1 MKNYSVNYHF
11 YYDLVFRAKFCYLEP
26 GVYTIDFLD
35 YVMAGIAFNSR
46 SYELSS
52 RKISFFAQVYEDLL
66 EAKNTDI
73 VHTAIQYFYE
83 DIFDLY
89 QKYLKSFKAEELK
102 EENIVI
108 IVPSWEKTSYLK
120 EHYESGTIGPSAED
134 SLLNDLILNL
144 SNYRAVINNKQQ
156 LKYIQFSYEC
166 TLQKN
171 NKKLLEVKYE

>member
-1 MKNYSVNYHF
+1 M
-11 YYDLVFRAKFCYLEP
+11 
-26 GVYTIDFLD
+26 IDFLD

-66 EAKNTDI
+66 EAKNTD
-73 VHTAIQYFYE
+73 VVNTAIKYFYE

-102 EENIVI
+102 EENIVVI
-108 IVPSWEKTSYLK
+108 LPSWEKTSYLK
-120 EHYESGTIGPSAED
+120 QHYESSTIGLSNEEG
-134 SLLNDLILNL
+134 LLNDLILNL
-144 SNYRAVINNKQQ
+144 SNYRAVINNKKQ

-171 NKKLLEVKYE
+171 NRKLLEVKYE